1 MWHFLLLLQSHR
13 RGKVAVLLWWGG
25 PSSSMPP
32 ALPGA
37 DTCLGWGCRKVS
49 GEIKWHEITL
59 EVPPECIAVVNPGE
73 EVD

>member
-1 MWHFLLLLQSHR
+1 
-13 RGKVAVLLWWGG
+13 
-25 PSSSMPP
+25 MPP

-49 GEIKWHEITL
+49 GELKWHEVTL